1 MLISSLARSSARLVQ
16 SHGLRL
22 VPVFNCSSTL
32 YGIGERNNC
41 RQIYT
46 LNGTPLV
53 RHEGNDQ
60 TRLSTDQI
68 FRAFRVQKRLLE
80 LGGCFR
86 LYSTEIPSKPR
97 IPPPPPPP
105 LLPSTSLKPPRK
117 PLLTRFFSRIKNVL
131 FRQNK
136 FLTLDNVTAFF
147 SWWLVSH
154 LVWIILG
161 TTTFF
166 SILLYTL
173 NSVSTQEYFGKW
185 IGQLMTKNTGFEVV
199 FESAIVPNWRKG
211 LITFNKIQVRR
222 RPEASSTSLEKS
234 SDRPDYEEKYMAL
247 RQKFD
252 YESSPSVSEDLSVLK
267 QGNYTQF
274 DLSIDKADVSFSF
287 ARFLNGKGIV
297 KELVISGVRGV
308 VDRRFVQ
315 SDLSIDPRSYRRQH
329 NWGDFEIERFKLEDL
344 RVTLLQPDNFRPF
357 PVSVFFCELPK
368 LRKQWLF
375 YDVMNATNLT
385 GSFDNSMFTV
395 HRLQLKPASPYM
407 KPYEQSPDMRHSRL
421 RIDNLAIDHL
431 NRGVSGA
438 FGWINDGAVDF
449 SVNISC
455 PLEHAQSSLKRYI
468 NQVLVNAK
476 LTEKK
481 EYPVPDVYFDVDVQ
495 LHNPKAAIPIFT
507 NQMGYVNNALLRP
520 IVAYINS
527 TRTFIPIMCHLSK
540 PLSDFDGS
548 WTFYDSG
555 VLQEI
560 SSQVSMTLFGSVK
573 RKLFP
578 RSP

>member
-1 MLISSLARSSARLVQ
+1 MLIPIVKSSARLVQ
-16 SHGLRL
+16 SHGHWLA
-22 VPVFNCSSTL
+22 PVITYSSTL
-32 YGIGERNNC
+32 YGLGVNRNC
-41 RQIYT
+41 RQ
-46 LNGTPLV
+46 
-53 RHEGNDQ
+53 
-60 TRLSTDQI
+60 LSTSNATHSVRYVKNDRKFLPTDQALGTI
-68 FRAFRVQKRLLE
+68 RLQKGCQKLQ
-80 LGGCFR
+80 GCFR
-86 LYSTEIPSKPR
+86 LYSTKIPSEQR
-97 IPPPPPPP
+97 LPPPSPAA
-105 LLPSTSLKPPRK
+105 SLKPPKK
-117 PLLTRFFSRIKNVL
+117 PLLSRAFLKIKNVL

-136 FLTLDNVTAFF
+136 FLTIDNVTAFF

-154 LVWIILG
+154 IVWIILG

-166 SILLYTL
+166 SLLLYTL
-173 NSVSTQEYFGKW
+173 NTVSAQEYFGKW

-199 FESAIVPNWRKG
+199 FENAIVPNWRKG

-222 RPEASSTSLEKS
+222 RPEASSKNLHNPSDKPNYEK
-234 SDRPDYEEKYMAL
+234 EFMAL
-247 RQKFD
+247 RQSYD
-252 YESSPSVSEDLSVLK
+252 STSSVTEDIALLK

-297 KELVISGVRGV
+297 KELVLSGVRGV

-315 SDLSIDPRSYRRQH
+315 SDVSIDPRSYRRQH

-344 RVTLLQPDNFRPF
+344 RVTLMQPDNFRQF

-395 HRLQLKPASPYM
+395 HRLQLKPYSPYM

-438 FGWINDGAVDF
+438 FGWINDGSVDF

-455 PLEHAQSSLKRYI
+455 PQEPAKSIIKRYFH
-468 NQVLVNAK
+468 QVLMNAK

-481 EYPVPDVYFDVDVQ
+481 EDPVPDVHFDVDVQ

-548 WTFYDSG
+548 WTIYDSG

-560 SSQVSMTLFGSVK
+560 SSQVSLTLFVSVK
-573 RKLFP
+573 TKLFP
-578 RSP
+578 RSS